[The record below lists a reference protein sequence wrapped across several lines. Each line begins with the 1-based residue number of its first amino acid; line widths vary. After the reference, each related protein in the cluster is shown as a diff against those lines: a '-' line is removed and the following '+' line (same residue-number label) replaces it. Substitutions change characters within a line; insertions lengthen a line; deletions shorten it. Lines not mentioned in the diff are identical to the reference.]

1 MAELNRWRGDLPSLA
16 DLKTEVTIVKRDIE
30 KLEKTKEEW
39 GRRFWA
45 ILGPVLG
52 AVAGWALGYFS
63 RR

>member
-1 MAELNRWRGDLPSLA
+1 MPSLA